1 MFKKT
6 EESEWTRFSRA
17 LGGTQPAPTQDEE
30 LARTDEAEEPA
41 TLVQATPPPTEPEV
55 YMAAPPPPPAPAER
69 EAPLPTYTPPPAPAP
84 VTAPTIQMPASRGLG
99 ADSGETVIGEGATI
113 DGTVR
118 SERSIRVIGAIQG
131 EIESQQR
138 VVVDEQARVQA
149 RITAAQVTV
158 LGEVN
163 GSINCTGRVEIAS
176 TARVTGEVSAGTLV
190 IQEGAFFE
198 GSLKMATSRDDA

>member
-17 LGGTQPAPTQDEE
+17 LGGAPSTPSRDEE
-30 LARTDEAEEPA
+30 LATTDEPEEPA
-41 TLVQATPPPTEPEV
+41 TLVQSTPPTEPEV
-55 YMAAPPPPPAPAER
+55 YMAAPPPPAAPAER

-84 VTAPTIQMPASRGLG
+84 VAAPTIQMPPSRGLG
-99 ADSGETVIGEGATI
+99 ADASETVIGEGATI

-131 EIESQQR
+131 ELESQQR

-198 GSLKMATSRDDA
+198 GSLKMANSRDGA